1 MKQFKLSS
9 KRKSSGQVVV
19 LLIIV
24 LALLGGA
31 WWWLN
36 SNKENSAKEGTDFA
50 KEAFQKIGVQHD
62 INFFNSRLSPQAR
75 MNFPAS
81 TQQEFINEIVK
92 LGAPVRPVDVQGK
105 IEFNSQ
111 FFEPHGSFH
120 ARIYYPARYAD
131 MDLTISHPVGR
142 WQIDEIAFIPQT
154 SSPGLD
160 LPPRLH
166 LHLQL
171 RLHRKLHLHLQVRLH
186 RKLHLH
192 LQLHLE
198 LEAKRSQRARFPQ
211 GSGYSNKRS
220 SESRQIC
227 DHVSMVSRRA
237 NNSSFARNVRPVI
250 IASRFS
256 TFGSASLNT

>member
-1 MKQFKLSS
+1 MKMKQFKLSS

-31 WWWLN
+31 WWWMN
-36 SNKENSAKEGTDFA
+36 SNKQNSAKEGRDFA
-50 KEAFQKIGVQHD
+50 NEAFQKIAVQHD

-81 TQQEFINEIVK
+81 AQQEFMNEIVK

-142 WQIDEIAFIPQT
+142 WQIDEIAFIPQREQPAPAPPAAAPPPPPAAPAPE
-154 SSPGLD
+154 SPAASPAAPAPQS
-160 LPPRLH
+160 PP
-166 LHLQL
+166 
-171 RLHRKLHLHLQVRLH
+171 
-186 RKLHLH
+186 
-192 LQLHLE
+192 
-198 LEAKRSQRARFPQ
+198 
-211 GSGYSNKRS
+211 
-220 SESRQIC
+220 
-227 DHVSMVSRRA
+227 
-237 NNSSFARNVRPVI
+237 
-250 IASRFS
+250 AS
-256 TFGSASLNT
+256 TAAPGAGG

>member
-36 SNKENSAKEGTDFA
+36 SNKENAAKEGTAFA
-50 KEAFQKIGVQHD
+50 KEAIQKIAVQHD

-81 TQQEFINEIVK
+81 AQQEFMNEIVK

-142 WQIDEIAFIPQT
+142 WQIDEIAFIPQREQPAPAASASCSST
-154 SSPGLD
+154 SSCACTASSTCISRCACTGISTCIYSCTRSWRLKEVSAA
-160 LPPRLH
+160 LPTG
-166 LHLQL
+166 
-171 RLHRKLHLHLQVRLH
+171 
-186 RKLHLH
+186 
-192 LQLHLE
+192 
-198 LEAKRSQRARFPQ
+198 EAATAT
-211 GSGYSNKRS
+211 SG
-220 SESRQIC
+220 
-227 DHVSMVSRRA
+227 RA
-237 NNSSFARNVRPVI
+237 NPDISATTSPWFRGARTIRP
-250 IASRFS
+250 SQEMSDR
-256 TFGSASLNT
+256 

>member
-36 SNKENSAKEGTDFA
+36 SNKESSAKEGRDFA
-50 KEAFQKIGVQHD
+50 NEAIQKIAVQHD
-62 INFFNSRLSPQAR
+62 GNFFISRLSPKMR
-75 MNFPAS
+75 MAFAAPTA
-81 TQQEFINEIVK
+81 QQEFMNEIVK

-142 WQIDEIAFIPQT
+142 WQIDEIAFIPQREQPAPAPPPAAPPPAAPAPQAPPA
-154 SSPGLD
+154 SPGA
-160 LPPRLH
+160 PAP
-166 LHLQL
+166 
-171 RLHRKLHLHLQVRLH
+171 
-186 RKLHLH
+186 
-192 LQLHLE
+192 
-198 LEAKRSQRARFPQ
+198 EASPASTAP
-211 GSGYSNKRS
+211 SGA
-220 SESRQIC
+220 EST
-227 DHVSMVSRRA
+227 A
-237 NNSSFARNVRPVI
+237 APG
-250 IASRFS
+250 AE
-256 TFGSASLNT
+256 G

>member
-31 WWWLN
+31 WWWLD
-36 SNKENSAKEGTDFA
+36 SNKESAAKEGTAFA
-50 KEAFQKIGVQHD
+50 KEATQKIAVQHD

-81 TQQEFINEIVK
+81 AQQEFMNEIVR
-92 LGAPVRPVDVQGK
+92 LGAPVRPPDVQGK
-105 IEFNSQ
+105 IEFQSQ

-142 WQIDEIAFIPQT
+142 WQIDQIAFIPQSEQPGPPPPAAAPPPAAPAPQT
-154 SSPGLD
+154 QPASPGA
-160 LPPRLH
+160 PPP
-166 LHLQL
+166 QASPASTGGP
-171 RLHRKLHLHLQVRLH
+171 
-186 RKLHLH
+186 
-192 LQLHLE
+192 
-198 LEAKRSQRARFPQ
+198 EAPPATTAAPGA
-211 GSGYSNKRS
+211 GS
-220 SESRQIC
+220 
-227 DHVSMVSRRA
+227 
-237 NNSSFARNVRPVI
+237 
-250 IASRFS
+250 
-256 TFGSASLNT
+256 